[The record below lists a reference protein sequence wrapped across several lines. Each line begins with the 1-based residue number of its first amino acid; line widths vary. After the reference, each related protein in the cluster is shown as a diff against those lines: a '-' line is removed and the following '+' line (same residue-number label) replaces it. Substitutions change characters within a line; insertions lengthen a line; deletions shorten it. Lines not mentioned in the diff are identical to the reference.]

1 MQIEK
6 LELSNFRCY
15 SQLDIRFHPRL
26 TVLVAANGEGKTSIL
41 DAIRIGL
48 WMFVSQFDLARSS
61 GGNDRAN
68 ALTLDDVRLVKES
81 PGLELAGGMLRQLPC
96 KVRLHSVLDG
106 QQLAWTRERKREA
119 AGTKTLEGPGCKQ
132 VKLLAARLQE
142 EIRDTS
148 RPRISLPLF
157 GYYGTGRLWSHKRV
171 TESKR
176 GGNAASKNIR
186 TIAYQDC
193 LDPASSFRQFEVWFA
208 RVYKTAREQQ
218 IKSLEE
224 NQLIELHKTAAFPLI
239 AAVQKAVDTVLDPL
253 GWKNLEYSEKYDKS
267 LILHHPQQG
276 TLKVAQL
283 SDGIKN
289 MLGMIA
295 DIAYRCVMLNGHL
308 GAAAAEQTSGVIMI
322 DEVDMHL
329 HPQWQQTVLNS
340 LMRAFPA
347 MQFVVTTHS
356 PQVLTTVASESIR
369 IFKNGQ
375 VHAAPKGS
383 QGAESSRLLK
393 SIFEVNTRPL
403 HDPNTQMLHRYAELV
418 YADQW
423 HSQDAQQL
431 RQQLDQVF
439 GNEEPLLLALD
450 LHRENREWELS
461 LEDDSQNS

>member
-1 MQIEK
+1 MHIEK

-15 SQLDIRFHPRL
+15 SQLDINFHPRL

-48 WMFVSQFDLARSS
+48 WMFVSQFDLARS
-61 GGNDRAN
+61 GGNDSAN
-68 ALTLDDVRLVKES
+68 SLALDDVRLEKES
-81 PGLELAGGMLRQLPC
+81 PGLELAGGMLRKLPC
-96 KVRLHSVLDG
+96 QVRLHCVLDG
-106 QQLAWTRERKREA
+106 QRMAWTRERKREA
-119 AGTKTLEGPGCKQ
+119 AGTKTLEGAGCKE
-132 VKLLAARLQE
+132 VKFLAEQLQKN
-142 EIRDTS
+142 IRDTN

-171 TESKR
+171 TKSKR
-176 GGNAASKNIR
+176 SGNAASKNIR

-193 LDPASSFRQFEVWFA
+193 LDPASSFRQFEDWFS

-224 NQLIELHKTAAFPLI
+224 NQPIELQQTSTFQLI
-239 AAVQKAVDTVLDPL
+239 VAVQKAVNTVLEPL

-267 LILHHPQQG
+267 LIMHHPQQG

-308 GAAAAEQTSGVIMI
+308 GATAAEQTSGIIMI

-329 HPQWQQTVLNS
+329 HPQWQQTVLAS
-340 LMRAFPA
+340 LMKAFPA

-375 VHAAPKGS
+375 VHGAPKGS

-393 SIFEVNTRPL
+393 RIFEVDTRPQ
-403 HDPNTQMLHRYAELV
+403 HDPNTQKLHRYAELV

-423 HSQDAQQL
+423 NSQDAQLL
-431 RQQLDQVF
+431 RQQLDQIY
-439 GNEEPLLLALD
+439 GNEEPLLIALD